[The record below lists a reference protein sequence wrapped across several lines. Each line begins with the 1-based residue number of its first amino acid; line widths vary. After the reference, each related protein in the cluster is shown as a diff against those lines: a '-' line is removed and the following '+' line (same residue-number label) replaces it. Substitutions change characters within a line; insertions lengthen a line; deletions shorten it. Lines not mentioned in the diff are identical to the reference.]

1 MIAEQCAVS
10 QLEVLVAHADS
21 FLRSPMSLN
30 CAVHEMAARQY
41 DATVQRHCESRLVV
55 PDHQGPESNAEG
67 IELQV
72 DDSPVTVRS

>member
-1 MIAEQCAVS
+1 
-10 QLEVLVAHADS
+10 
-21 FLRSPMSLN
+21 MSLN